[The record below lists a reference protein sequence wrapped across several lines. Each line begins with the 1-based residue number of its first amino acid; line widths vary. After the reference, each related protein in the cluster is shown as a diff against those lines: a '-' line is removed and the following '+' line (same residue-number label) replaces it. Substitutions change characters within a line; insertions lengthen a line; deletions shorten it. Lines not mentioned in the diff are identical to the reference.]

1 MKEKILN
8 KLDEILLLSLQK
20 INRLHLS
27 IINRYNLT
35 KSTYQFL
42 TANDKAENID
52 EYTKALNEA
61 LEDNKVKNIA
71 ISGSY
76 GSGKSSF
83 IKTFEKNNA
92 KYNFLDISL
101 ATFKNKNIKET
112 DNKPDLSLIEKS
124 ILEQMFYKVKNKTI
138 PQSRLNKIDRL
149 KLMPFKIVTILIV
162 TLSYFIVF
170 SPKSLET
177 ITFFKDLIQINTTEY
192 LKYLPIIILFLGAY
206 YLLKKLLIVLSNT
219 NIEKLNLQNLE
230 LVSNNDSGS
239 LLNKYLDEIL
249 YFFEKTN
256 FDVVVFQDLDRYDNL
271 DIFTKLRELNNF
283 INNSEQVNKKI
294 VFIYAVKDEM
304 FTNADERTKFFDFL
318 IPIIPYI
325 NATNS
330 KDILLD
336 YFKGVNQNFLYDISL
351 YISDMRL
358 LKNIYNEYLI
368 YSNNLDEK
376 LDKTKL
382 LAMII
387 YKNFEPQDFELLH
400 KCKGLVYDVFNSK
413 KEHIKSYITDIENDI
428 DEIKDKINE
437 IANEPREDIK
447 ELRQLY
453 ILKIIKNLNNQ
464 FDGNLYL
471 SGKSINIQD
480 SVEDDSFE
488 LIKESNNI
496 ISRYFI
502 NGRHGV
508 HNSQPV
514 IFENIEQEIGKYDGR
529 EQLIVN
535 KINNKKSDLLNE
547 IETFKDS
554 QEKLNNITI
563 KELLESFSDN
573 TILGDKSFE
582 NKELLKY
589 LLSYGHID
597 ETYEEYISNFFGV
610 SITKDEQDFLRN
622 VKNNGKALS
631 FNYELKNLQEIVK
644 YRLTENE
651 FHKES
656 VLNFNL
662 VDYILENQD
671 TYPKQVKVLFQQ
683 LPNESEVSKEFI
695 LYCLDTSN
703 QRIKFVKLIVKYYKN
718 FWLFLVDKKSD
729 KLNTYFGWV
738 VHYTNYED
746 IIKLNENNSLKNY
759 LTNISYMQKFS
770 GDEAK
775 KVIKIIESFDIKF
788 SRLDSLD
795 STGLLDF
802 IFIKSHYELNP
813 QMVNKMIFNKCAPKS
828 EIEEYL
834 KNAHLTTIKS
844 DKLMKDGDVLIEY
857 INDNINEYIKNVFL
871 EIDTNT
877 KESEEVV
884 IELLNNDDIEENL
897 KVKIIE
903 KQEVKISNIN
913 NVDET
918 LWEYLFK
925 NNKVVSVWSNT
936 FKYYNNNDTDNT
948 ILIDYLNIKEN
959 AENVSKIKC
968 GKEYSEENEFFTQG
982 LLKLII
988 KTNDFTVESYEYLIK
1003 NTGWSYNDLD
1013 ISNVDEDKIL
1023 LLIKYNRFQFE
1034 KVCFDTLKENTD
1046 TLHISLI
1053 EKNKNSLLEEFE
1065 KFEFETDDIIKIL
1078 QLDRNILSDSIKKDL
1093 IEKIDYDL
1101 ITNANIAKLIYKYVD
1116 KTIIKSIYYTKKML
1130 LSLESLESK
1139 INLVVEQKSEF
1150 NDEELIEILQLLPN
1164 EYNKIANLDGKQ
1176 TTLNENNYNKELIK
1190 VLKDREFITKD
1201 KVEKRNKIRLYIK
1214 NKVE

>member
-8 KLDEILLLSLQK
+8 KVDEILLLSLQK
-20 INRLHLS
+20 INLLHLS

-61 LEDNKVKNIA
+61 LGDNKVKNIA

-101 ATFKNKNIKET
+101 ATFKNKDIKDT

-124 ILEQMFYKVKNKTI
+124 ILEQMFYKVQNKTI

-149 KLMPFKIVTILIV
+149 KLIPFKIVAILIV

-192 LKYLPIIILFLGAY
+192 LKYLPIMILFLGAY

-283 INNSEQVNKKI
+283 INNSEQVNKKV

-304 FTNADERTKFFDFL
+304 FTSANERTKFFDFL

-336 YFKGVNQNFLYDISL
+336 YFKGINQNFLYDISL

-376 LDKTKL
+376 LNKTKL

-400 KCKGLVYDVFNSK
+400 KCKGLVYNVFNEK
-413 KEHIKSYITDIENDI
+413 NEYIKLYIKDIENNI
-428 DEIKDKINE
+428 NKIKDKINE

-453 ILKIIKNLNNQ
+453 ILKIIENLNDQ

-471 SGKSINIQD
+471 DSRTINIQD
-480 SVEDDSFE
+480 SVVDESFE
-488 LIKESNNI
+488 LIKKSKNI
-496 ISRYFI
+496 MSKYLIPNHYS
-502 NGRHGV
+502 V
-508 HNSQPV
+508 WQNSQF
-514 IFENIEQEIGKYDGR
+514 ISFEDIEKEIGVYDKR
-529 EQLIVN
+529 EQLISN
-535 KINNKKSDLLNE
+535 KINSKKIDLLKE
-547 IETFKDS
+547 IQILKDK
-554 QEKLNNITI
+554 QEELNNITI
-563 KELLESFSDN
+563 KELFEKFNDN
-573 TILGDKSFE
+573 TIFGDEDFKD
-582 NKELLKY
+582 KELLRY
-589 LLSYGHID
+589 LISYGHID
-597 ETYEEYISNFFGV
+597 ENYEEYISNFFGV
-610 SITKDEQDFLRN
+610 SITKGEQEFLRN
-622 VKNNGKALS
+622 IKNNGKSLS
-631 FNYELKNLQEIVK
+631 FNYELKNLKEIVE
-644 YRLTENE
+644 YRLIENE
-651 FHKES
+651 FQKEG
-656 VLNFNL
+656 VFNLYL
-662 VDYILENQD
+662 VDYIIENKNIYSKQLEL
-671 TYPKQVKVLFQQ
+671 LFQQ
-683 LPNESEVSKEFI
+683 LSNDSDTSKEFI
-695 LYCLDTSN
+695 LYYLHACK
-703 QRIKFVKLIVKYYKN
+703 QKIEFVKLIVKYYKN
-718 FWLFLVDKKSD
+718 LWLFFTENAND
-729 KLNTYFGWV
+729 KLDTYFGWV
-738 VHYTNYED
+738 VHYADYED
-746 IIKLNENNSLKNY
+746 IVKLNENDSLRNY
-759 LTNISYMQKFS
+759 LTNISFMQKFT
-770 GDEAK
+770 GNEAN
-775 KVIKIIESFDIKF
+775 KVIKIIEDLDIKF
-788 SRLDSLD
+788 TKLDSINSDEVLN
-795 STGLLDF
+795 F
-802 IFIKSHYELNP
+802 IFTKSYYDLNP
-813 QMVNKMIFNKCAPKS
+813 YMINKMIFNKCAPQS

-834 KNAHLTTIKS
+834 QNAHLTTIKS
-844 DKLMKDGDVLIEY
+844 DRLIADSDILIDY
-857 INDNINEYIKNVFL
+857 INNNIEQYISNVL
-871 EIDTNT
+871 LKIETNT
-877 KESEEVV
+877 KESEEII
-884 IELLNNDDIEENL
+884 IELLNNNE
-897 KVKIIE
+897 
-903 KQEVKISNIN
+903 IN
-913 NVDET
+913 NYLKEQITIKQKNKIQDITTIKEES
-918 LWEYLFK
+918 LWIILLKQNFVLSTWDNIFE
-925 NNKVVSVWSNT
+925 
-936 FKYYNNNDTDNT
+936 YYNYEEKSND
-948 ILIDYLNIKEN
+948 IIIDFLNIKDN
-959 AENVSKIKC
+959 ARIIAKTRC
-968 GKEYSEENEFFTQG
+968 GKEYSEANEFFTQD

-988 KTNDFTVESYEYLIK
+988 QTNDFNILSYEYLIK
-1003 NTGWSYNDLD
+1003 NLGYWYDNLD
-1013 ISNVDEDKIL
+1013 ISGLDEEKIS
-1023 LLIKYNRFQFE
+1023 LLIKYNRFQF
-1034 KVCFDTLKENTD
+1034 KKICFDMIKENTK
-1046 TLHISLI
+1046 TLQIELL
-1053 EKNKNSLLEEFE
+1053 EKNKDKLLYKFEEFE
-1065 KFEFETDDIIKIL
+1065 FDTDDIVDIL
-1078 QLDRNILSDSIKKDL
+1078 QSVHISKSIKKEL

-1101 ITNANIAKLIYKYVD
+1101 ISNKTIAKLVYTYVD
-1116 KTIIKSIYYTKKML
+1116 KKDIKGIHYTKKML
-1130 LSLESLESK
+1130 EHLEALESK
-1139 INLVVEQKSEF
+1139 INLIVEQKSEF
-1150 NDEELIEILQLLPN
+1150 NDEELVELLYLLPS
-1164 EYNKIANLDGKQ
+1164 EYSKIANLDGKQ
-1176 TTLNENNYNKELIK
+1176 TILNENNYNKEFIK

-1214 NKVE
+1214 NKV